1 MKLPFL
7 QFYPSDYLVDTR
19 ILSLS
24 ARGAWVDILCVL
36 HGSSTRGTIT
46 FPVRGWSRIMGV
58 SEAEFESAIQEIDS
72 MKVGNVIRCSNGD
85 VTITCRRMLS
95 ESITRE
101 QTRLRVQNHRNKER
115 NSKSNTPSNANV
127 TGNKSEVRSHK
138 SEEEGGATAPPSEAA
153 APPPSF
159 SLQADSGEPKT
170 SKKKLKKSDAEW
182 ITELVTSP
190 AYRGIDVRREHA
202 KALVWAAANKKT
214 MSRRR
219 FLNWINKCEPT
230 MTSLGHNAPT
240 STSLPEPNGWRAW
253 VNDNAPDSV
262 YARGGA
268 REGEQWSALD
278 RTTQDWLTKQ
288 TTRAEQFQHKKQN

>member
-19 ILSLS
+19 ILTLS

-36 HGSSTRGTIT
+36 HGSSTRGTAT

-58 SEAEFESAIQEIDS
+58 SEAEFETAVEEIDA
-72 MKVGNVIRCSNGD
+72 MKVGNVLRCSNGD
-85 VTITCRRMLS
+85 VTITCRRMLN
-95 ESITRE
+95 EAITRE

-115 NSKSNTPSNANV
+115 NNGSNASSNASV
-127 TGNKSEVRSHK
+127 TPNKSEVISQK
-138 SEEEGGATAPPSEAA
+138 LEEEAESDAD
-153 APPPSF
+153 APPPVF
-159 SLQADSGEPKT
+159 SLEGDSGEDDKV
-170 SKKKLKKSDAEW
+170 KKKRKQTDAEW
-182 ITELVTSP
+182 LADLSTSP

-202 KALVWAAANKKT
+202 KALIWAAANKKT

-230 MTSLGHNAPT
+230 MGQQTPNASI

-288 TTRAEQFQHKKQN
+288 TARAEQFQHKKQN

>member
-19 ILSLS
+19 ILTLS

-36 HGSSTRGTIT
+36 HGSSTRGTAT

-58 SEAEFESAIQEIDS
+58 SEAEFETAVEEIDA
-72 MKVGNVIRCSNGD
+72 MKVGNVLRCSNGD
-85 VTITCRRMLS
+85 VTITCRRMLN
-95 ESITRE
+95 EAITRE

-115 NSKSNTPSNANV
+115 NNGSNASSNASV
-127 TGNKSEVRSHK
+127 TPNKSEVISQK
-138 SEEEGGATAPPSEAA
+138 LEEEAESEAD
-153 APPPSF
+153 APPPDLPF
-159 SLQADSGEPKT
+159 DDLPDQPEKPQKQPKQT
-170 SKKKLKKSDAEW
+170 DAEW
-182 ITELVTSP
+182 LADLATSP
-190 AYRGIDVRREHA
+190 AYRGIDIRREHA

-219 FLNWINKCEPT
+219 FVNWINKCEPT
-230 MTSLGHNAPT
+230 MGQQATSASI

-253 VNDNAPDSV
+253 INDNAPDSV

-288 TTRAEQFQHKKQN
+288 TARSEQFQHRKQN

>member
-19 ILSLS
+19 ILTLS

-36 HGSSTRGTIT
+36 HGSSTRGTAT

-58 SEAEFESAIQEIDS
+58 SEAEFETAVEEIDA
-72 MKVGNVIRCSNGD
+72 MKVGNVVRCSNGD
-85 VTITCRRMLS
+85 VTITCRRMLN
-95 ESITRE
+95 EAITRE

-115 NSKSNTPSNANV
+115 NNERNASSNASV
-127 TGNKSEVRSHK
+127 TPNKSEVRSQK
-138 SEEEGGATAPPSEAA
+138 LEEEAESEAS
-153 APPPSF
+153 APPPDF
-159 SLQADSGEPKT
+159 SLENDSDEDEKPQKQPKQT
-170 SKKKLKKSDAEW
+170 DAEW
-182 ITELVTSP
+182 LADLATSS
-190 AYRGIDVRREHA
+190 AYRGIDIRREHA

-219 FLNWINKCEPT
+219 FVNWINKCEPT
-230 MTSLGHNAPT
+230 MGQQAPNASI

-288 TTRAEQFQHKKQN
+288 TARAEQFQHKKQN

>member
-19 ILSLS
+19 ILTLS

-36 HGSSTRGTIT
+36 HGSSTRGTAT

-58 SEAEFESAIQEIDS
+58 SDAEFVTTIEEIDA
-72 MKVGNVIRCSNGD
+72 MKVGNVLRCSNGD
-85 VTITCRRMLS
+85 VTITCRRMLN
-95 ESITRE
+95 EAITRE

-115 NSKSNTPSNANV
+115 NNGSNAPSNASV
-127 TGNKSEVRSHK
+127 TPNKSEVISQK
-138 SEEEGGATAPPSEAA
+138 LEEEAESDAD
-153 APPPSF
+153 APPPVF
-159 SLQADSGEPKT
+159 SLEGDSNEAD
-170 SKKKLKKSDAEW
+170 KLKKKRKQTDAEW
-182 ITELVTSP
+182 LADLATSS

-202 KALVWAAANKKT
+202 KALIWAAANKKT

-230 MTSLGHNAPT
+230 MGQQTPNASI

-253 VNDNAPDSV
+253 MNDNAPDSV

-288 TTRAEQFQHKKQN
+288 TARAEQFQHKKQN

>member
-19 ILSLS
+19 ILTLS

-36 HGSSTRGTIT
+36 HGSSTRGTAT

-58 SEAEFESAIQEIDS
+58 SEAEFETAIEEIDA
-72 MKVGNVIRCSNGD
+72 MKVGNVLRCSNGD
-85 VTITCRRMLS
+85 VTITCRRMLN
-95 ESITRE
+95 EAITRE

-115 NSKSNTPSNANV
+115 NNERNASSNASV
-127 TGNKSEVRSHK
+127 TPKKSEVISQK
-138 SEEEGGATAPPSEAA
+138 LEEEAESEAD
-153 APPPSF
+153 APPPDLPF
-159 SLQADSGEPKT
+159 DDLPDQPEKPKKQPKQT
-170 SKKKLKKSDAEW
+170 DAEW
-182 ITELVTSP
+182 LADLATSP
-190 AYRGIDVRREHA
+190 AYRGIDIRREHA

-219 FLNWINKCEPT
+219 FVNWINKCEPT
-230 MTSLGHNAPT
+230 MGQQTPSGSI

-253 VNDNAPDSV
+253 INDNAPDSV

-288 TTRAEQFQHKKQN
+288 TARAEQFQHKKQN

>member
-19 ILSLS
+19 ILTLS

-36 HGSSTRGTIT
+36 HGSSTRGTAT

-58 SEAEFESAIQEIDS
+58 SEAEFETAVEEIDA
-72 MKVGNVIRCSNGD
+72 MKVGNVLRCSNGD
-85 VTITCRRMLS
+85 VTITCRRMLN
-95 ESITRE
+95 EAITRE

-115 NSKSNTPSNANV
+115 NNERNASSNASV
-127 TGNKSEVRSHK
+127 TPNKSEVRSQK
-138 SEEEGGATAPPSEAA
+138 LEEEAESEAD
-153 APPPSF
+153 APPPDLPF
-159 SLQADSGEPKT
+159 DDLPDQPEKPQKQPKQT
-170 SKKKLKKSDAEW
+170 DAEW
-182 ITELVTSP
+182 LADLATSP
-190 AYRGIDVRREHA
+190 AYRGIDIRREHA

-219 FLNWINKCEPT
+219 FVNWINKCEPT
-230 MTSLGHNAPT
+230 MGQQMPSGSI

-253 VNDNAPDSV
+253 INDNAPDSV

-288 TTRAEQFQHKKQN
+288 TARSEQFQHRKQN

>member
-19 ILSLS
+19 ILTLS

-36 HGSSTRGTIT
+36 HGSSTRGTAT

-58 SEAEFESAIQEIDS
+58 SEAEFETAVEEIDA
-72 MKVGNVIRCSNGD
+72 MKVGNVLRCSNGD
-85 VTITCRRMLS
+85 VTITCRRMLN
-95 ESITRE
+95 EAITRE

-115 NSKSNTPSNANV
+115 NNERNASSNASV
-127 TGNKSEVRSHK
+127 TPNKSEVRSQK
-138 SEEEGGATAPPSEAA
+138 LEEEGENGAE
-153 APPPSF
+153 APPPDFALDDLSK
-159 SLQADSGEPKT
+159 QTEKPQKQPKQTDEQWLAELAT
-170 SKKKLKKSDAEW
+170 SS
-182 ITELVTSP
+182 

-219 FLNWINKCEPT
+219 FVNWINKCEPT
-230 MTSLGHNAPT
+230 MGQQTPSGSI

-253 VNDNAPDSV
+253 INENAPDSV

-268 REGEQWSALD
+268 REGEQWNALD

-288 TTRAEQFQHKKQN
+288 TARAEQFQHKKQN

>member
-19 ILSLS
+19 ILTLS

-36 HGSSTRGTIT
+36 HGSSTRGTAT

-58 SEAEFESAIQEIDS
+58 SEAEFETAVEEIDA
-72 MKVGNVIRCSNGD
+72 MKVGNVLRCSNGD
-85 VTITCRRMLS
+85 VTITCRRMLN
-95 ESITRE
+95 EAITRE

-115 NSKSNTPSNANV
+115 NNERNASSNASV
-127 TGNKSEVRSHK
+127 TPNKSEVRSQK
-138 SEEEGGATAPPSEAA
+138 LEEEAESEAD
-153 APPPSF
+153 APPPDLPF
-159 SLQADSGEPKT
+159 DDLPDQPEKPQKQPKQT
-170 SKKKLKKSDAEW
+170 DAEW
-182 ITELVTSP
+182 LADLATSP
-190 AYRGIDVRREHA
+190 AYRGIDIRREHA

-219 FLNWINKCEPT
+219 FVNWINKCEPT
-230 MTSLGHNAPT
+230 MGQQAPSGSI

-253 VNDNAPDSV
+253 INDNAPDSV

-288 TTRAEQFQHKKQN
+288 TARAEQFQHKKQN

>member
-19 ILSLS
+19 ILTLS

-36 HGSSTRGTIT
+36 HGSSTRGTAT

-58 SEAEFESAIQEIDS
+58 SDAEFKTTIEEIDA

-85 VTITCRRMLS
+85 VTITCRRMLN
-95 ESITRE
+95 EAITRE

-115 NSKSNTPSNANV
+115 NNERNAPSNASV
-127 TGNKSEVRSHK
+127 TPNKSEVISHK
-138 SEEEGGATAPPSEAA
+138 LEEEGESDAE
-153 APPPSF
+153 APPPDF
-159 SLQADSGEPKT
+159 ALDDLPKQT
-170 SKKKLKKSDAEW
+170 EKPQKQPKQTDAEW
-182 ITELVTSP
+182 LAELATSS

-219 FLNWINKCEPT
+219 FINWVNRCET
-230 MTSLGHNAPT
+230 NMAPQT
-240 STSLPEPNGWRAW
+240 GRAFDSTPLMPEPNGWRAW
-253 VNDNAPDSV
+253 INENASDSV

-288 TTRAEQFQHKKQN
+288 LMLES

>member
-19 ILSLS
+19 ILTLS

-36 HGSSTRGTIT
+36 HGSSTRGTAT

-58 SEAEFESAIQEIDS
+58 SEAEFETAVEEIDA
-72 MKVGNVIRCSNGD
+72 MKVGNVLRCSNGD
-85 VTITCRRMLS
+85 VTITCRRMLN
-95 ESITRE
+95 EAITRE

-115 NSKSNTPSNANV
+115 NNERNASSNASV
-127 TGNKSEVRSHK
+127 TPNKSEVRSQK
-138 SEEEGGATAPPSEAA
+138 LEEEAESEAE
-153 APPPSF
+153 APPPDLPF
-159 SLQADSGEPKT
+159 DDLPDQPEKPQKQPKQT
-170 SKKKLKKSDAEW
+170 DAEW
-182 ITELVTSP
+182 LADLATSP
-190 AYRGIDVRREHA
+190 AYRGIDIRREHA

-219 FLNWINKCEPT
+219 FVNWINKCEPT
-230 MTSLGHNAPT
+230 MGQQAPSASI

-253 VNDNAPDSV
+253 INDNAPDSV

-288 TTRAEQFQHKKQN
+288 TAREEQFQHRKQN

>member
-19 ILSLS
+19 ILTLS

-36 HGSSTRGTIT
+36 HGSSTRGTAT

-58 SEAEFESAIQEIDS
+58 SDAEFVTTIEEIDA

-85 VTITCRRMLS
+85 VTITCRRMLN
-95 ESITRE
+95 EAITRE

-115 NSKSNTPSNANV
+115 NNERNASSNAKE
-127 TGNKSEVRSHK
+127 TPNKSEVISHK
-138 SEEEGGATAPPSEAA
+138 LEEEGESDAE
-153 APPPSF
+153 APPPDF
-159 SLQADSGEPKT
+159 SLDDVPKQTEKPQKQPKQTDEQWLIELAT
-170 SKKKLKKSDAEW
+170 SS
-182 ITELVTSP
+182 

-219 FLNWINKCEPT
+219 FINWVNRCET
-230 MTSLGHNAPT
+230 NMAPQMVRAFD
-240 STSLPEPNGWRAW
+240 STPSMPEPNGWRAW
-253 VNDNAPDSV
+253 INENASDSV
-262 YARGGA
+262 YARGGT

-288 TTRAEQFQHKKQN
+288 TAKAEQFQHRKQN

>member
-19 ILSLS
+19 ILTLS

-36 HGSSTRGTIT
+36 HGSSTRGTAT

-58 SEAEFESAIQEIDS
+58 SEAEFETAVEEIDA

-85 VTITCRRMLS
+85 VTITCRRMLN
-95 ESITRE
+95 EAITRE

-115 NSKSNTPSNANV
+115 NNERNASSNASV
-127 TGNKSEVRSHK
+127 TSNKSEVRSQK
-138 SEEEGGATAPPSEAA
+138 LEEEAESEAD
-153 APPPSF
+153 APPPDLPFDDLPDQSEKP
-159 SLQADSGEPKT
+159 QKQPKQT
-170 SKKKLKKSDAEW
+170 DAEW
-182 ITELVTSP
+182 LSDLATSP
-190 AYRGIDVRREHA
+190 AYRGIDIRREHA

-219 FLNWINKCEPT
+219 FVNWINKCEPT
-230 MTSLGHNAPT
+230 MGQQTPSGSI
-240 STSLPEPNGWRAW
+240 STSLPEPNCWRAW
-253 VNDNAPDSV
+253 INDNAPDSV

-288 TTRAEQFQHKKQN
+288 TARSEQFQHKKQN

>member
-19 ILSLS
+19 ILTLS

-36 HGSSTRGTIT
+36 HGSSTRGTAT

-58 SEAEFESAIQEIDS
+58 SEAEFETAVEEIDA
-72 MKVGNVIRCSNGD
+72 MKVGNVIRCGNGD
-85 VTITCRRMLS
+85 VTITCRRMLN
-95 ESITRE
+95 EAITRE

-115 NSKSNTPSNANV
+115 NNASNAPSNASV
-127 TGNKSEVRSHK
+127 TPNKSEVISQK
-138 SEEEGGATAPPSEAA
+138 LEEEGSEAD
-153 APPPSF
+153 APPPDF
-159 SLQADSGEPKT
+159 SLEGDSDDDKKPQKQPKQT
-170 SKKKLKKSDAEW
+170 DAEW
-182 ITELVTSP
+182 LADLATSP
-190 AYRGIDVRREHA
+190 AYRGIDIRREHA
-202 KALVWAAANKKT
+202 KALVWATANKKT

-219 FLNWINKCEPT
+219 FVNWINKCEPT
-230 MTSLGHNAPT
+230 MGQQTPSASI

-288 TTRAEQFQHKKQN
+288 TARAEQFQHKKQN

>member
-19 ILSLS
+19 ILTLS

-36 HGSSTRGTIT
+36 HGSSTRGTAT

-58 SEAEFESAIQEIDS
+58 SEAEFETTIEEIDA
-72 MKVGNVIRCSNGD
+72 MKVGNVLRCSNGD
-85 VTITCRRMLS
+85 VTITCRRMLN
-95 ESITRE
+95 EAITRE

-115 NSKSNTPSNANV
+115 NNERNAPSNASV
-127 TGNKSEVRSHK
+127 TPNKSEVISHK
-138 SEEEGGATAPPSEAA
+138 LEEEGESDAE
-153 APPPSF
+153 APPPDF
-159 SLQADSGEPKT
+159 ALDDLPKQIEKPQKQPKQT
-170 SKKKLKKSDAEW
+170 DAEW
-182 ITELVTSP
+182 LAELATSS

-202 KALVWAAANKKT
+202 KALVWASANKKT

-219 FLNWINKCEPT
+219 FINWVNRCETNMVSP
-230 MTSLGHNAPT
+230 MARAFDPAP
-240 STSLPEPNGWRAW
+240 SMPEPNGWRAW
-253 VNDNAPDSV
+253 INDNAPESV

-288 TTRAEQFQHKKQN
+288 TAREEQFQHRK

>member
-19 ILSLS
+19 ILTLS

-36 HGSSTRGTIT
+36 HGSSTRGTAT

-58 SEAEFESAIQEIDS
+58 TEAEFETAVEEIDA
-72 MKVGNVIRCSNGD
+72 MKVGNVLRCGNGD
-85 VTITCRRMLS
+85 VTITCRRMLN
-95 ESITRE
+95 EAITRE

-115 NSKSNTPSNANV
+115 NNGSNASSNASV
-127 TGNKSEVRSHK
+127 TPNKSEVISQK
-138 SEEEGGATAPPSEAA
+138 LEEEGSEAD
-153 APPPSF
+153 APPPAF
-159 SLQADSGEPKT
+159 SLENDSDDDKKPQKQPKQT
-170 SKKKLKKSDAEW
+170 DAEW
-182 ITELVTSP
+182 LAALATSP

-202 KALVWAAANKKT
+202 KALIWAAANKKT

-230 MTSLGHNAPT
+230 MGQQAPNASI

-253 VNDNAPDSV
+253 VNENAPDSV

-288 TTRAEQFQHKKQN
+288 TARAEQFQHKKQN

>member
-19 ILSLS
+19 ILTLS

-36 HGSSTRGTIT
+36 HGSSTRGTAT

-58 SEAEFESAIQEIDS
+58 SEAEFETAVEEIDA
-72 MKVGNVIRCSNGD
+72 MKVGNVLRCSNGD
-85 VTITCRRMLS
+85 VTITCRRMLN
-95 ESITRE
+95 EAITRE

-115 NSKSNTPSNANV
+115 NNERNASSNASV
-127 TGNKSEVRSHK
+127 TPNKSEVRSQK
-138 SEEEGGATAPPSEAA
+138 LEEEAESEAD
-153 APPPSF
+153 APPPDLPFDDLPDQSEKP
-159 SLQADSGEPKT
+159 QKQPKQT
-170 SKKKLKKSDAEW
+170 DAEW
-182 ITELVTSP
+182 LADLATSP
-190 AYRGIDVRREHA
+190 AYRGIDIRREHA

-219 FLNWINKCEPT
+219 FVNWINKCEPT
-230 MTSLGHNAPT
+230 MGQQAPSASI

-253 VNDNAPDSV
+253 INDNAPDSV
-262 YARGGA
+262 YARGGT

-288 TTRAEQFQHKKQN
+288 TAREEQFQHRKQN

>member
-19 ILSLS
+19 ILTLS

-36 HGSSTRGTIT
+36 HGSSTRGTAS

-58 SEAEFESAIQEIDS
+58 SDAEFVTTSEEIDA

-85 VTITCRRMLS
+85 VTITCRRMLN
-95 ESITRE
+95 EAITRE

-115 NSKSNTPSNANV
+115 NNERNASSNASV
-127 TGNKSEVRSHK
+127 TPNKSEVRSQK
-138 SEEEGGATAPPSEAA
+138 LEEEAESEAD
-153 APPPSF
+153 APPPAF
-159 SLQADSGEPKT
+159 SLENDSDDDKKPQKQPKQT
-170 SKKKLKKSDAEW
+170 DAEW
-182 ITELVTSP
+182 LADLATSP
-190 AYRGIDVRREHA
+190 AYRGIDIRREHA

-219 FLNWINKCEPT
+219 FVNWINKCEPT
-230 MTSLGHNAPT
+230 MGQQAPSGSI

-253 VNDNAPDSV
+253 INDNAPDSV

-288 TTRAEQFQHKKQN
+288 TARAEQFQHKKQN

>member
-19 ILSLS
+19 ILTLS

-36 HGSSTRGTIT
+36 HGSSTRGTAT
-46 FPVRGWSRIMGV
+46 FPVRGWSRIMGI
-58 SEAEFESAIQEIDS
+58 SEAEFETAVEEIDA
-72 MKVGNVIRCSNGD
+72 MKVGNVLRCSNGD
-85 VTITCRRMLS
+85 VTITCRRMLN
-95 ESITRE
+95 EAITRE

-115 NSKSNTPSNANV
+115 NNERNASSNASV
-127 TGNKSEVRSHK
+127 TPNKSEVRSQK
-138 SEEEGGATAPPSEAA
+138 LEEEAESEAD
-153 APPPSF
+153 APPPDLPF
-159 SLQADSGEPKT
+159 DDLPDQPEKPQKQPKQT
-170 SKKKLKKSDAEW
+170 DAEW
-182 ITELVTSP
+182 LADLATSP
-190 AYRGIDVRREHA
+190 AYRGIDIRREHA

-219 FLNWINKCEPT
+219 FVNWINKCEPT
-230 MTSLGHNAPT
+230 MGQQMPSGSI

-253 VNDNAPDSV
+253 INDNAPDSV

-288 TTRAEQFQHKKQN
+288 TARSEQFQHRKQN

>member
-19 ILSLS
+19 ILTLS

-36 HGSSTRGTIT
+36 HGSSTRGTAT

-58 SEAEFESAIQEIDS
+58 SEAEFETAVEEIDA
-72 MKVGNVIRCSNGD
+72 MKVGNVLRCSNGD
-85 VTITCRRMLS
+85 VTITCRRMLN
-95 ESITRE
+95 EAITRE

-115 NSKSNTPSNANV
+115 NNERNASSNASV
-127 TGNKSEVRSHK
+127 TPKKSEVISQK
-138 SEEEGGATAPPSEAA
+138 LEEEAESEAD
-153 APPPSF
+153 APPPDLPF
-159 SLQADSGEPKT
+159 DDLPDQPEKPKKQPKQT
-170 SKKKLKKSDAEW
+170 DAEW
-182 ITELVTSP
+182 LADLATSP
-190 AYRGIDVRREHA
+190 AYRGIDIRREHA

-219 FLNWINKCEPT
+219 FVNWINKCEPT
-230 MTSLGHNAPT
+230 MGQQTPSGSI

-253 VNDNAPDSV
+253 INDNAPDSV

-288 TTRAEQFQHKKQN
+288 TARAEQFQHKKQN

>member
-19 ILSLS
+19 ILTLS

-36 HGSSTRGTIT
+36 HGSSTRGTAT

-58 SEAEFESAIQEIDS
+58 SEAEFETAVEEIDA

-85 VTITCRRMLS
+85 VTITCRRMLN
-95 ESITRE
+95 EAITRE

-115 NSKSNTPSNANV
+115 NNERNASSNASV
-127 TGNKSEVRSHK
+127 TPNKSEVRSQK
-138 SEEEGGATAPPSEAA
+138 LEEEAESEAD
-153 APPPSF
+153 APPPDLPFDDLPDQSEKP
-159 SLQADSGEPKT
+159 QKQPKQT
-170 SKKKLKKSDAEW
+170 DAEW
-182 ITELVTSP
+182 LSDLATSP
-190 AYRGIDVRREHA
+190 AYRGIDIRREHA

-219 FLNWINKCEPT
+219 FVNWINKCEPT
-230 MTSLGHNAPT
+230 MGQQTPSGSI
-240 STSLPEPNGWRAW
+240 STSLPEPNCWRAW
-253 VNDNAPDSV
+253 INDNAPDSV

-288 TTRAEQFQHKKQN
+288 TARSEQFQHKKQN

>member
-19 ILSLS
+19 ILTLS

-36 HGSSTRGTIT
+36 HGSSTRGTAT

-58 SEAEFESAIQEIDS
+58 SEAEFETAVEEIDA
-72 MKVGNVIRCSNGD
+72 MKVGNVLRCSNGD
-85 VTITCRRMLS
+85 VTITCRRMLN
-95 ESITRE
+95 EAITRE

-115 NSKSNTPSNANV
+115 NNERNASSNASV
-127 TGNKSEVRSHK
+127 TPNKSEVRSQK
-138 SEEEGGATAPPSEAA
+138 LEEEAESEAD
-153 APPPSF
+153 APPPDLPFDDLPDQSEKP
-159 SLQADSGEPKT
+159 QKQPKQT
-170 SKKKLKKSDAEW
+170 DAEW
-182 ITELVTSP
+182 LADLATSP
-190 AYRGIDVRREHA
+190 AYRGIDIRREHA

-219 FLNWINKCEPT
+219 FVNWINKCEPT
-230 MTSLGHNAPT
+230 MGQQTPSGSI

-253 VNDNAPDSV
+253 INENAPDSV

-288 TTRAEQFQHKKQN
+288 TARSEQFQHKKQN

>member
-19 ILSLS
+19 ILTLS

-36 HGSSTRGTIT
+36 HGSSTRGTAT
-46 FPVRGWSRIMGV
+46 FPVRGWSRIMGI
-58 SEAEFESAIQEIDS
+58 SEAEFETAVEEIDA
-72 MKVGNVIRCSNGD
+72 MKVGNVLRCSNGD
-85 VTITCRRMLS
+85 VTITCRRMLN
-95 ESITRE
+95 EAITRE

-115 NSKSNTPSNANV
+115 NNERNASSNASV
-127 TGNKSEVRSHK
+127 TPNKSEVRSQK
-138 SEEEGGATAPPSEAA
+138 LEEEAESEAD
-153 APPPSF
+153 APPPDLPF
-159 SLQADSGEPKT
+159 DDLPDQPEKPQKQPKQT
-170 SKKKLKKSDAEW
+170 DAEW
-182 ITELVTSP
+182 LADLATSP
-190 AYRGIDVRREHA
+190 AYRGIDIRREHA

-219 FLNWINKCEPT
+219 FVNWINKCEPT
-230 MTSLGHNAPT
+230 MKQQAPSGSI

-288 TTRAEQFQHKKQN
+288 TAREEQFQHRKQN

>member
-19 ILSLS
+19 ILTLS

-36 HGSSTRGTIT
+36 HGSSTRGTAT

-58 SEAEFESAIQEIDS
+58 SDAEFVTTIEEIDA

-85 VTITCRRMLS
+85 VTITCRRMLN
-95 ESITRE
+95 EAITRE

-115 NSKSNTPSNANV
+115 NNERNASSNAKE
-127 TGNKSEVRSHK
+127 TPNKSEVISQK
-138 SEEEGGATAPPSEAA
+138 LEEEGESDAD
-153 APPPSF
+153 APPPDF
-159 SLQADSGEPKT
+159 ALDDLPKQTEKPQKQPKQTDEQWLAELAT
-170 SKKKLKKSDAEW
+170 SS
-182 ITELVTSP
+182 
-190 AYRGIDVRREHA
+190 AYRGIDVRREHS

-219 FLNWINKCEPT
+219 FINWVNRCETT
-230 MTSLGHNAPT
+230 MAPQMARAFD
-240 STSLPEPNGWRAW
+240 STPSMPEPNGWRAW
-253 VNDNAPDSV
+253 INENASDSV
-262 YARGGA
+262 YARGGT

-288 TTRAEQFQHKKQN
+288 TARAEQFQHRKQN

>member
-19 ILSLS
+19 ILTLS

-36 HGSSTRGTIT
+36 HGSSTRGTAT

-58 SEAEFESAIQEIDS
+58 SEAEFETAVEEIDA
-72 MKVGNVIRCSNGD
+72 MKVGNVVRCSNGD
-85 VTITCRRMLS
+85 VTITCRRMLN
-95 ESITRE
+95 EAITRE

-115 NSKSNTPSNANV
+115 NNERNASSNASV
-127 TGNKSEVRSHK
+127 TPNKSEVRSQK
-138 SEEEGGATAPPSEAA
+138 LEEEAESEAD
-153 APPPSF
+153 APPPAF
-159 SLQADSGEPKT
+159 SLENDSDDDKKPQKQPKQN
-170 SKKKLKKSDAEW
+170 DAEW
-182 ITELVTSP
+182 LADLATSP

-202 KALVWAAANKKT
+202 KALIWAAANKKT

-230 MTSLGHNAPT
+230 MGQQTPNASI

-253 VNDNAPDSV
+253 INENASDSV

-288 TTRAEQFQHKKQN
+288 TARAEQFQHKK

>member
-19 ILSLS
+19 ILTLS

-36 HGSSTRGTIT
+36 HGSSTRGTAT

-58 SEAEFESAIQEIDS
+58 SESEFETAVEEIDA
-72 MKVGNVIRCSNGD
+72 MKVGNVLRCSNGD
-85 VTITCRRMLS
+85 VTITCRRMLN
-95 ESITRE
+95 EAITRE

-115 NSKSNTPSNANV
+115 NSGSNASSNAGV
-127 TGNKSEVRSHK
+127 TDNKSEVISHK
-138 SEEEGGATAPPSEAA
+138 SEEEEESEAV
-153 APPPSF
+153 APPPDF
-159 SLQADSGEPKT
+159 SLEDDSNVDEKP
-170 SKKKLKKSDAEW
+170 KKKPKQTDAEW
-182 ITELVTSP
+182 LVVLSNSI
-190 AYRGIDVRREHA
+190 AYRGIDIRREHA

-219 FLNWINKCEPT
+219 FVNWINKCEPT
-230 MTSLGHNAPT
+230 MGQQTPSGSI

-253 VNDNAPDSV
+253 INDNAPDSV

-288 TTRAEQFQHKKQN
+288 TAREEQFQHRKQN

>member
-19 ILSLS
+19 ILTLS

-36 HGSSTRGTIT
+36 HGSSTRGTAT

-58 SEAEFESAIQEIDS
+58 SEAEFETAVEEIDA
-72 MKVGNVIRCSNGD
+72 MKVGNVLRCSNGD
-85 VTITCRRMLS
+85 VTITCRRMLN
-95 ESITRE
+95 EAITRE

-115 NSKSNTPSNANV
+115 NNERNASSNASV
-127 TGNKSEVRSHK
+127 TPNKSEVRSQK
-138 SEEEGGATAPPSEAA
+138 LEEEAESEAD
-153 APPPSF
+153 APPPDLPF
-159 SLQADSGEPKT
+159 DDLPDQPEKPQKQPKQT
-170 SKKKLKKSDAEW
+170 DAEW
-182 ITELVTSP
+182 LADLATSP
-190 AYRGIDVRREHA
+190 AYRGIDIRREHA

-219 FLNWINKCEPT
+219 FVNWINKCEPT
-230 MTSLGHNAPT
+230 MGQQTPSGSI

-253 VNDNAPDSV
+253 INDNAPDSV
-262 YARGGA
+262 YARGGT

-288 TTRAEQFQHKKQN
+288 TARSEQFQHRKQN

>member
-19 ILSLS
+19 ILTLS

-36 HGSSTRGTIT
+36 HGSSTRGTAT

-58 SEAEFESAIQEIDS
+58 SDAEFVTTIEEIDA

-85 VTITCRRMLS
+85 VTITCRRMLN
-95 ESITRE
+95 EAITRE

-115 NSKSNTPSNANV
+115 NNERNASSNAKE
-127 TGNKSEVRSHK
+127 TPNKSEVISQK
-138 SEEEGGATAPPSEAA
+138 LEEEGESDAD
-153 APPPSF
+153 APPPDF
-159 SLQADSGEPKT
+159 SLEDSPDEDQKPKKQPKQTDEQWLAELAT
-170 SKKKLKKSDAEW
+170 SS
-182 ITELVTSP
+182 

-219 FLNWINKCEPT
+219 FINWVNRCET
-230 MTSLGHNAPT
+230 NMAPQMARAFD
-240 STSLPEPNGWRAW
+240 STPSMPEPNGWRAW
-253 VNDNAPDSV
+253 INENAQDSV
-262 YARGGA
+262 YARGGT

-288 TTRAEQFQHKKQN
+288 TARAEQFQHRKQN

>member
-19 ILSLS
+19 ILTLS

-36 HGSSTRGTIT
+36 HGSSTRGTAT

-58 SEAEFESAIQEIDS
+58 SEAEFETAVEEIDA
-72 MKVGNVIRCSNGD
+72 MKVGNVLRCSNGD
-85 VTITCRRMLS
+85 VTITCRRMLN
-95 ESITRE
+95 EAITRE

-115 NSKSNTPSNANV
+115 NNERNASSNAKE
-127 TGNKSEVRSHK
+127 TPNKSEVISQK
-138 SEEEGGATAPPSEAA
+138 LEEEGESDAD
-153 APPPSF
+153 APPPDF
-159 SLQADSGEPKT
+159 ALDDLPKQTEKPQKQPKQTDEQWLAELAT
-170 SKKKLKKSDAEW
+170 SS
-182 ITELVTSP
+182 

-219 FLNWINKCEPT
+219 FINWVNRCET
-230 MTSLGHNAPT
+230 NMAPQMARAFD
-240 STSLPEPNGWRAW
+240 STPSMPEPNGWRAW
-253 VNDNAPDSV
+253 INENAQDSV
-262 YARGGA
+262 YARGGT

-288 TTRAEQFQHKKQN
+288 TARAEQFQHRKQN

>member
-19 ILSLS
+19 ILTLS

-36 HGSSTRGTIT
+36 HGSSTRGTAT

-58 SEAEFESAIQEIDS
+58 SDAEFVTTIEEIDA

-85 VTITCRRMLS
+85 VTITCRRMLN
-95 ESITRE
+95 EAITRE

-115 NSKSNTPSNANV
+115 NNERNASSNAKE
-127 TGNKSEVRSHK
+127 TPNKSEVISQK
-138 SEEEGGATAPPSEAA
+138 LEEEAESDAD
-153 APPPSF
+153 APPPDF
-159 SLQADSGEPKT
+159 ALDDLPKQT
-170 SKKKLKKSDAEW
+170 EKPQKQPKQTDAEW
-182 ITELVTSP
+182 LTELATSS

-219 FLNWINKCEPT
+219 FINWVNRCET
-230 MTSLGHNAPT
+230 NMAPQMARAFD
-240 STSLPEPNGWRAW
+240 STPSMPEPNGWRAW
-253 VNDNAPDSV
+253 INENASDSV

-278 RTTQDWLTKQ
+278 RTTQDWLIKQ
-288 TTRAEQFQHKKQN
+288 TARL